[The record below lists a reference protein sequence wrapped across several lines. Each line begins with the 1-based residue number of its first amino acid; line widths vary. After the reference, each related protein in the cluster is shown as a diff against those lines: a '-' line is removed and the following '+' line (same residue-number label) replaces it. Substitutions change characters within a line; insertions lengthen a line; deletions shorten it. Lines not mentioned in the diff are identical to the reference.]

1 MSNDPLM
8 LNNWRLWKWKYLC
21 YAMLQ
26 LVCRFGCR
34 GCSTAERK
42 LILLGLHSKGSSW
55 FSLVTE
61 SPSCLN
67 MHTVSL
73 HSQPKWLLSLG
84 NSSWWQHVQAVQGH
98 GKTRAWTRENCQ
110 KQVAIHLDE
119 SSKEFN
125 LQYTMRILS
134 DAQVRTNLFN
144 SVVEILSWATW
155 ARHVMQSFQ
164 WPEQSAGKLTNIWQW
179 SSKYGQP
186 FPAVLYRSFY
196 VITPHLDSEFRP
208 SHPPS
213 AFNEAETRKVACL
226 WVVESLRIPRHA
238 SELLEK
244 VWTLLFVKKIL
255 CLVYHILWILRIICP
270 FPLSLTSL
278 TVSTETVD
286 GTSVLLFAE
295 TPFFQYCSIK
305 TRCCRPLTEVQTMN
319 L

>member
-1 MSNDPLM
+1 M
-8 LNNWRLWKWKYLC
+8 LCFSWYVAL
-21 YAMLQ
+21 AAGDVLQ
-26 LVCRFGCR
+26 L
-34 GCSTAERK
+34 
-42 LILLGLHSKGSSW
+42 KGSW
-55 FSLVTE
+55 FYWASFQREFLISLVTE

-196 VITPHLDSEFRP
+196 
-208 SHPPS
+208 SHHSLILIRNSVHPIHPVLS
-213 AFNEAETRKVACL
+213 MRLRRAKWLAFGWLSHWGFHDMQVNCLKKYGLCCLLRK
-226 WVVESLRIPRHA
+226 S
-238 SELLEK
+238 
-244 VWTLLFVKKIL
+244 
-255 CLVYHILWILRIICP
+255 
-270 FPLSLTSL
+270 
-278 TVSTETVD
+278 
-286 GTSVLLFAE
+286 SVLYII
-295 TPFFQYCSIK
+295 YCES
-305 TRCCRPLTEVQTMN
+305 CE
-319 L
+319 